1 LVPTNEITLT
11 ERKFWLHPIPLILYS
26 FLRFETVI
34 HSNKPG
40 TSVLGLKLSK
50 SLGMTTISSVP
61 LMASSPFCVSVL
73 YLYRAHSRSV
83 ENEMPTAYC
92 VKCKTSIEIKNP
104 QNVTLKNGKPAVKGV
119 CPNCGTSV
127 FRIGKA

>member
-1 LVPTNEITLT
+1 MNTAIPDLNQSGKPKILAIRPEPLV
-11 ERKFWLHPIPLILYS
+11 
-26 FLRFETVI
+26 
-34 HSNKPG
+34 G
-40 TSVLGLKLSK
+40 
-50 SLGMTTISSVP
+50 
-61 LMASSPFCVSVL
+61 ASSFCVSVL
-73 YLYRAHSRSV
+73 YPTRAQSRSV
-83 ENEMPTAYC
+83 ENEMPQAYC

>member
-1 LVPTNEITLT
+1 MRKNNVYSTVARTNE
-11 ERKFWLHPIPLILYS
+11 HGIP
-26 FLRFETVI
+26 
-34 HSNKPG
+34 
-40 TSVLGLKLSK
+40 
-50 SLGMTTISSVP
+50 TIRPDP
-61 LMASSPFCVSVL
+61 LVESSPFCVSVL
-73 YLYRAHSRSV
+73 YPNNAQSRSV

-92 VKCKTSIEIKNP
+92 VKCKTSIEIKDP

>member
-1 LVPTNEITLT
+1 MIG
-11 ERKFWLHPIPLILYS
+11 S
-26 FLRFETVI
+26 
-34 HSNKPG
+34 
-40 TSVLGLKLSK
+40 KLSK
-50 SLGMTTISSVP
+50 SLGMATISPVP
-61 LMASSPFCVSVL
+61 LMASSPFYVSVL
-73 YLYRAHSRSV
+73 YPYRAQSRTV

>member
-1 LVPTNEITLT
+1 MNAILSGAVRYNERETTAVGLNPLV
-11 ERKFWLHPIPLILYS
+11 
-26 FLRFETVI
+26 
-34 HSNKPG
+34 G
-40 TSVLGLKLSK
+40 
-50 SLGMTTISSVP
+50 SSH
-61 LMASSPFCVSVL
+61 FYVSVL
-73 YLYRAHSRSV
+73 YQHDAESRSV
-83 ENEMPTAYC
+83 ENEMPQAYC

>member
-1 LVPTNEITLT
+1 MTIIRPYTL
-11 ERKFWLHPIPLILYS
+11 LAGSIS
-26 FLRFETVI
+26 F
-34 HSNKPG
+34 NW
-40 TSVLGLKLSK
+40 
-50 SLGMTTISSVP
+50 LGMTAVLPEP
-61 LMASSPFCVSVL
+61 LVESSPFYVSVL
-73 YLYRAHSRSV
+73 YLYRAQSRSV

-104 QNVTLKNGKPAVKGV
+104 QNVTLKNGKPAIKGV

>member
-1 LVPTNEITLT
+1 
-11 ERKFWLHPIPLILYS
+11 
-26 FLRFETVI
+26 
-34 HSNKPG
+34 
-40 TSVLGLKLSK
+40 
-50 SLGMTTISSVP
+50 
-61 LMASSPFCVSVL
+61 
-73 YLYRAHSRSV
+73 
-83 ENEMPTAYC
+83 MPTAYC

>member
-1 LVPTNEITLT
+1 VAMKINARLPDANCSSEPGILT
-11 ERKFWLHPIPLILYS
+11 IRPEPLA
-26 FLRFETVI
+26 
-34 HSNKPG
+34 G
-40 TSVLGLKLSK
+40 
-50 SLGMTTISSVP
+50 
-61 LMASSPFCVSVL
+61 SSPFYASVL
-73 YLYRAHSRSV
+73 YPNRAQSRSV

-92 VKCKTSIEIKNP
+92 VKCKTSIEIKDP

>member
-1 LVPTNEITLT
+1 MCGNYLSSAVVDTNEH
-11 ERKFWLHPIPLILYS
+11 EIPAI
-26 FLRFETVI
+26 
-34 HSNKPG
+34 PP
-40 TSVLGLKLSK
+40 
-50 SLGMTTISSVP
+50 VP
-61 LMASSPFCVSVL
+61 LVGSSPFCVSVL
-73 YLYRAHSRSV
+73 YPNRAQARSV

-92 VKCKTSIEIKNP
+92 VKCKTSIEIKDP

>member
-1 LVPTNEITLT
+1 MNAAFPDANQSGEPRILTIRLEPLVE
-11 ERKFWLHPIPLILYS
+11 
-26 FLRFETVI
+26 
-34 HSNKPG
+34 
-40 TSVLGLKLSK
+40 
-50 SLGMTTISSVP
+50 
-61 LMASSPFCVSVL
+61 SSPFCVSVL
-73 YLYRAHSRSV
+73 YPYRAQSRSV

>member
-1 LVPTNEITLT
+1 MHSLESGTCSIRRKYLYSVVARTNE
-11 ERKFWLHPIPLILYS
+11 HGIP
-26 FLRFETVI
+26 
-34 HSNKPG
+34 
-40 TSVLGLKLSK
+40 
-50 SLGMTTISSVP
+50 TIPPDP
-61 LMASSPFCVSVL
+61 LVESSPFCVSVL
-73 YLYRAHSRSV
+73 YPNHAQSRSV

-92 VKCKTSIEIKNP
+92 VKCKTSIEIKDP

>member
-1 LVPTNEITLT
+1 MRKNYTYSAVVHTNEYG
-11 ERKFWLHPIPLILYS
+11 ILANPP
-26 FLRFETVI
+26 E
-34 HSNKPG
+34 
-40 TSVLGLKLSK
+40 
-50 SLGMTTISSVP
+50 SLVG
-61 LMASSPFCVSVL
+61 SSPFCVSVL
-73 YLYRAHSRSV
+73 YLYRAQSRSV

>member
-1 LVPTNEITLT
+1 MFSAVAHANEPGMVPISPEPLV
-11 ERKFWLHPIPLILYS
+11 
-26 FLRFETVI
+26 
-34 HSNKPG
+34 G
-40 TSVLGLKLSK
+40 
-50 SLGMTTISSVP
+50 
-61 LMASSPFCVSVL
+61 SSPFCVSVL
-73 YLYRAHSRSV
+73 YLYRGQSRSV

>member
-1 LVPTNEITLT
+1 MHSLELETRSIRKNHVSSAVAHTNE
-11 ERKFWLHPIPLILYS
+11 
-26 FLRFETVI
+26 
-34 HSNKPG
+34 
-40 TSVLGLKLSK
+40 LGIR
-50 SLGMTTISSVP
+50 TISLEP
-61 LMASSPFCVSVL
+61 LVGSPAFCVSVL
-73 YLYRAHSRSV
+73 YPNRAQSRSV

-92 VKCKTSIEIKNP
+92 VKCKTSIEIKDP

>member
-1 LVPTNEITLT
+1 MAAIRPVLLV
-11 ERKFWLHPIPLILYS
+11 
-26 FLRFETVI
+26 
-34 HSNKPG
+34 G
-40 TSVLGLKLSK
+40 
-50 SLGMTTISSVP
+50 
-61 LMASSPFCVSVL
+61 SSPFCVSVL
-73 YLYRAHSRSV
+73 YPTHAHSRSV
-83 ENEMPTAYC
+83 ENEMPQAYC

>member
-1 LVPTNEITLT
+1 MAVTKMNTALPDANQSSQPGILTIRPEPLV
-11 ERKFWLHPIPLILYS
+11 
-26 FLRFETVI
+26 
-34 HSNKPG
+34 G
-40 TSVLGLKLSK
+40 
-50 SLGMTTISSVP
+50 
-61 LMASSPFCVSVL
+61 SSPFCVSVL
-73 YLYRAHSRSV
+73 YLHRAQSRSV

>member
-1 LVPTNEITLT
+1 MVAVRRDPLVGSL
-11 ERKFWLHPIPLILYS
+11 PL
-26 FLRFETVI
+26 
-34 HSNKPG
+34 
-40 TSVLGLKLSK
+40 
-50 SLGMTTISSVP
+50 
-61 LMASSPFCVSVL
+61 CVSVL
-73 YLYRAHSRSV
+73 YLHDAQSRSV

>member
-1 LVPTNEITLT
+1 MLDTRLSDS
-11 ERKFWLHPIPLILYS
+11 IP
-26 FLRFETVI
+26 
-34 HSNKPG
+34 
-40 TSVLGLKLSK
+40 SK
-50 SLGMTTISSVP
+50 SLAMVIISPVP

-73 YLYRAHSRSV
+73 YPHCAQSRSV
-83 ENEMPTAYC
+83 ENKMPQAYC
-92 VKCKTSIEIKNP
+92 VKCKTSIEIKDP

>member
-1 LVPTNEITLT
+1 MHLLELETRSIRKTHSLSAITHTNELG
-11 ERKFWLHPIPLILYS
+11 IPAIP
-26 FLRFETVI
+26 
-34 HSNKPG
+34 PG
-40 TSVLGLKLSK
+40 
-50 SLGMTTISSVP
+50 P
-61 LMASSPFCVSVL
+61 LVESSPFCVSVL
-73 YLYRAHSRSV
+73 YPNRAQSRSV

-92 VKCKTSIEIKNP
+92 VKCKTSIEIKDP

>member
-1 LVPTNEITLT
+1 MPVLPDANPSSEPGILTIRPEPLVE
-11 ERKFWLHPIPLILYS
+11 
-26 FLRFETVI
+26 
-34 HSNKPG
+34 
-40 TSVLGLKLSK
+40 
-50 SLGMTTISSVP
+50 SS
-61 LMASSPFCVSVL
+61 SFCVSVL
-73 YLYRAHSRSV
+73 YLYRAQSRSV

>member
-1 LVPTNEITLT
+1 MFSAVARANEPGMLAIPPEPLV
-11 ERKFWLHPIPLILYS
+11 
-26 FLRFETVI
+26 
-34 HSNKPG
+34 G
-40 TSVLGLKLSK
+40 
-50 SLGMTTISSVP
+50 
-61 LMASSPFCVSVL
+61 SSPFCVSVL
-73 YLYRAHSRSV
+73 YLYRAQSRSV